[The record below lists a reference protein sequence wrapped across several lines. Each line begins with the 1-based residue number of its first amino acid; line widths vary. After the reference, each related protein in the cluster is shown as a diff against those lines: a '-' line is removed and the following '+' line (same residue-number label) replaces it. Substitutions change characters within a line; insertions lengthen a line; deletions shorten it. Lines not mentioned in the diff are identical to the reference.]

1 MEKPKIYRKRF
12 IPNEVVFLKDDE
24 IQYYDEDVIVTKWN
38 VLKPRK
44 DFSKGYS
51 CYYIKKG
58 YKVSKFLD
66 DDENLVYYYCDIIET
81 KYNVAENS
89 YLFIDLLADVIIY
102 ESGFVKVVDIGEI
115 ADALENNLIDIEL
128 AKRAL
133 KQLDELL
140 DIIYKEGLKKLLGDY
155 FDE

>member
-81 KYNVAENS
+81 KYNAAENS